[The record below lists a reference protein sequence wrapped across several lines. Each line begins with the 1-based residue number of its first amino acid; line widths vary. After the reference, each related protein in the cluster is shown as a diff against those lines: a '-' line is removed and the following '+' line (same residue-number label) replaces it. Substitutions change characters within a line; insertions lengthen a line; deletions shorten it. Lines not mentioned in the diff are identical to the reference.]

1 MNTVRIGS
9 EYGGWT
15 VDLDSISDGDFIIC
29 GGVGE
34 DVTFETGLLKLKK
47 VNPILVDPTQKS
59 HSYVENNFGDSF
71 VMIKKAIAKKWTES
85 VRLYRNSNPNHVS
98 ESIIPGHLSVS
109 ENSFYYAD
117 CISIGELVDRYNP
130 SLIKLD
136 IEGSEYSV
144 LSECIGVKQICVEF
158 HHHCIEEFSI
168 NNTLFLV
175 KLMEDSGYKIIDN
188 HRGLYQEMTFLKKI

>member
-1 MNTVRIGS
+1 MNTIRIGS

-34 DVTFETGLLKLKK
+34 DITFETGLLKLKK
-47 VNPILVDPTQKS
+47 VNPILVDPTPKS
-59 HSYVENNFGDSF
+59 HSYIENNFGNSL
-71 VMIKKAIAKKWTES
+71 VMIKKAIAKRGTES

-98 ESIIPGHLSVS
+98 ESVIPGHLSVS
-109 ENSFYYAD
+109 DSFYDAD
-117 CISIGELVDRYNP
+117 CVSVSELIEQYNP
-130 SLIKLD
+130 SLIKID

-158 HHHCIEEFSI
+158 HHHCIEGVSI
-168 NNTLFLV
+168 NSTLSMV

-188 HRGLYQEMTFLKKI
+188 HRGLYQEMTFLKEA